1 MMFFD
6 GYIGAPPTLTVAS
19 ADAGTT
25 VAAEVN
31 ASAATA
37 AAANRLRCLDIMF
50 SSRGWKQAAT
60 PPGGRDDRDDGPRV
74 SRQTAA
80 ISSSRRATGGLR
92 GGFAACAISR
102 SRDAVMIMR
111 RVARA

>member
-25 VAAEVN
+25 V
-31 ASAATA
+31 A

-92 GGFAACAISR
+92 GGFAASAISR